1 MPEIKVSNKTDVM
14 IDCQLATGSESP
26 QLGQNNH
33 YQLFVINSELL
44 IFKDSFSMIACQ
56 LATRSETPHIG
67 QNNHYQLFVI
77 NSKYS
82 FSKNQNIHYQFLI
95 VNFQRFIF
103 YD

>member
-1 MPEIKVSNKTDVM
+1 MFAEIVPEIKVSNKTDVM

-33 YQLFVINSELL
+33 YQLFVINS
-44 IFKDSFSMIACQ
+44 
-56 LATRSETPHIG
+56 
-67 QNNHYQLFVI
+67 
-77 NSKYS
+77 KYS